1 MEMLGHVLPDD
12 ALDPHKCYII
22 NGDELYLLMEVEA
35 VFARMGKHE
44 ISMHLH
50 NLVRSAL
57 DNELE
62 EEV

>member
-1 MEMLGHVLPDD
+1 MEMLGHEIPDD
-12 ALDPHKCYII
+12 ALDAHKCYII
-22 NGDELYLLMEVEA
+22 DGDELYLLMEVEGLL
-35 VFARMGKHE
+35 ARMGKHE